1 MMKRRPEW
9 WSRTISKGPSDAHR
23 SKRRTRTDDT
33 DSADTGPLDGAQTA
47 HGETTGDSPEP
58 PLAREEHRRR
68 VGQRDVIRR
77 LGVTHLRWWRRRST
91 RENEKAQ
98 ARSKV
103 REGEVAHLE
112 GGVDTHAKEE
122 EQEGV
127 GEDETGDAS
136 KTVVE
141 DHQRASDR
149 RSRKGESHLLGRE
162 EDDGCQA
169 RAEEGVGA
177 AHVDILVIFK
187 IHSNVGPRERR
198 VEPNK
203 VARRGEEVLAW
214 NSPKGEIEIER
225 VAAD

>member
-1 MMKRRPEW
+1 M
-9 WSRTISKGPSDAHR
+9 
-23 SKRRTRTDDT
+23 
-33 DSADTGPLDGAQTA
+33 
-47 HGETTGDSPEP
+47 
-58 PLAREEHRRR
+58 
-68 VGQRDVIRR
+68 
-77 LGVTHLRWWRRRST
+77 
-91 RENEKAQ
+91 
-98 ARSKV
+98 
-103 REGEVAHLE
+103 AHLE

-136 KTVVE
+136 KSVVE
-141 DHQRASDR
+141 DHQRSSDR
-149 RSRKGESHLLGRE
+149 GSRKGESHLLGRE

-214 NSPKGEIEIER
+214 NSPKR
-225 VAAD
+225 RD